1 MLWVYLRKMSLKRI
15 LKRNKMQDNKANT
28 DENNN
33 FLDELFNK
41 IDYARFQNKMFGN
54 RSDYDKATKEDR
66 HNIKND

>member
-1 MLWVYLRKMSLKRI
+1 MK
-15 LKRNKMQDNKANT
+15 DNKANT

-66 HNIKND
+66 HNIKDN